1 MAGSSKEI
9 ASLAAS
15 RNWHSSLR
23 SLLGVVM
30 VGLLLAVSGS
40 LIALDY
46 YRARNTAIE
55 AAESQMRGFEDR
67 LVSRMQ
73 ALSGD
78 TSALVNLIV
87 SIANSFLAP
96 PSDRVAD
103 KVAILRAGL
112 ARSPHI
118 DGVYAGY
125 PDGGF
130 FHAVNLASTDW
141 RTALDAP
148 PNATMAVRILTPAAD
163 GPLTHILFF
172 DAAGKQL
179 LQRTTTGWNYDPR
192 QRPWYRAA
200 ANGTGPIAT
209 GPYRMATTGMLGMT
223 ISQAHKSNPEIVVG
237 ADVVLDRII
246 RFIASERL
254 TPSAVAFVIDA
265 DRKPL
270 LHSDLRLMQAIAV
283 SKGERDFDPASLR
296 DPLLEAIKASPPALD
311 TMGVVDVAG
320 RQWVVMG
327 APVDAA
333 LLFAGDVAVIAAPVD
348 ELMAAARAGLY
359 QALLLSAAIVV
370 LAVMGALIVAHLIT
384 KSLHQLTASA
394 NRMQDLDFSTPI
406 EVPTRVSEIATLGGA
421 MNRARDAIFT
431 FALYVPKEVVRRA
444 MASGDFAGRTARR
457 QEVTAIFTD
466 IYDFTTISE
475 QHSPEDVVGMLSE
488 YFDILNSTV
497 NAHGGTIIQFL
508 GDSIFAMWN
517 APAPDPDHAEHAC
530 RGALAMKERLDVFNE
545 TQRSSG
551 LPEFRTRFGIHT
563 GTAVVGSGGAKDRL
577 QYTAMGDSINVA
589 SRLEGM
595 NKGYGTFIL
604 ASGAVVAQCHDR
616 IRFRPLGEGQ
626 AKGRATALDLYEV
639 IGVAAAEEG
648 VKAGDESPRTMSS
661 RP

>member
-1 MAGSSKEI
+1 
-9 ASLAAS
+9 
-15 RNWHSSLR
+15 
-23 SLLGVVM
+23 
-30 VGLLLAVSGS
+30 
-40 LIALDY
+40 
-46 YRARNTAIE
+46 
-55 AAESQMRGFEDR
+55 
-67 LVSRMQ
+67 
-73 ALSGD
+73 
-78 TSALVNLIV
+78 
-87 SIANSFLAP
+87 
-96 PSDRVAD
+96 
-103 KVAILRAGL
+103 
-112 ARSPHI
+112 
-118 DGVYAGY
+118 
-125 PDGGF
+125 
-130 FHAVNLASTDW
+130 
-141 RTALDAP
+141 
-148 PNATMAVRILTPAAD
+148 
-163 GPLTHILFF
+163 
-172 DAAGKQL
+172 
-179 LQRTTTGWNYDPR
+179 
-192 QRPWYRAA
+192 
-200 ANGTGPIAT
+200 
-209 GPYRMATTGMLGMT
+209 
-223 ISQAHKSNPEIVVG
+223 
-237 ADVVLDRII
+237 
-246 RFIASERL
+246 
-254 TPSAVAFVIDA
+254 
-265 DRKPL
+265 
-270 LHSDLRLMQAIAV
+270 
-283 SKGERDFDPASLR
+283 
-296 DPLLEAIKASPPALD
+296 
-311 TMGVVDVAG
+311 
-320 RQWVVMG
+320 
-327 APVDAA
+327 VDAA

-563 GTAVVGSGGAKDRL
+563 GTAVVGSVGAKDRL

-616 IRFRPLGEGQ
+616 SRFRPLGEGQ